1 MYKSLTNRC
10 RKITFI
16 FHKISI
22 QKIMI
27 LTLTFIITFSALII
41 AGISYTLSE
50 KIIHRKTLEY
60 TTDILGET
68 SNNISTKLA
77 EIDNLTTYICCNT
90 TIQAQIKRLN
100 FADSNSQIYEEK
112 RILEKELINMTVAN
126 DYLKETTIITST
138 YQAAWLSQPT
148 LNFPP
153 ESDVYRTLD
162 NTSGGLC
169 WITILDDDAPQIVA
183 GRIVNDLGSQQK
195 LGYLLVRFDT
205 ELLLD
210 MLSQK
215 KLFEAGLVCIIDENG
230 TIIASNQETSLGN
243 TYQNFHLIQS
253 HPSPQK
259 LKQSNEWLTYC
270 SIPGTS
276 WKLVSS
282 IPSVAYEREIIQL
295 RNYIVILSLIIVFL
309 SIVIAART
317 SKLIFQPIKNLCKIM
332 PSVGQGNFDVIEP
345 SQYQNEIGELY
356 NYFFNMVQDIQTLI
370 YKTKQQQQMLQ
381 KTELNSLRM
390 QINPHFIYN
399 TLESIKWIAYMEENE
414 EIVTMV
420 KALGDFMRSSIS
432 GSEFISVEK
441 ELDNIQCY
449 LTIQKF
455 RYGDKLS
462 VKISIPEELYQA
474 QIPKLL
480 LQPLIE
486 NAMVHGLE
494 QKMGNGVISIS
505 GFVQNSDLYI
515 DIIDNGI
522 GFSCVALEKLN
533 AALNTPNDTSVSFGL
548 GMRNVHQR
556 IQMYYGEI
564 YGLKVTSQYGVET
577 RVQIHIPF
585 VLRQS

>member
-1 MYKSLTNRC
+1 
-10 RKITFI
+10 
-16 FHKISI
+16 
-22 QKIMI
+22 
-27 LTLTFIITFSALII
+27 
-41 AGISYTLSE
+41 
-50 KIIHRKTLEY
+50 
-60 TTDILGET
+60 
-68 SNNISTKLA
+68 
-77 EIDNLTTYICCNT
+77 
-90 TIQAQIKRLN
+90 
-100 FADSNSQIYEEK
+100 
-112 RILEKELINMTVAN
+112 
-126 DYLKETTIITST
+126 
-138 YQAAWLSQPT
+138 
-148 LNFPP
+148 
-153 ESDVYRTLD
+153 
-162 NTSGGLC
+162 
-169 WITILDDDAPQIVA
+169 
-183 GRIVNDLGSQQK
+183 
-195 LGYLLVRFDT
+195 
-205 ELLLD
+205 
-210 MLSQK
+210 
-215 KLFEAGLVCIIDENG
+215 
-230 TIIASNQETSLGN
+230 
-243 TYQNFHLIQS
+243 
-253 HPSPQK
+253 
-259 LKQSNEWLTYC
+259 
-270 SIPGTS
+270 
-276 WKLVSS
+276 
-282 IPSVAYEREIIQL
+282 
-295 RNYIVILSLIIVFL
+295 
-309 SIVIAART
+309 
-317 SKLIFQPIKNLCKIM
+317 
-332 PSVGQGNFDVIEP
+332 
-345 SQYQNEIGELY
+345 
-356 NYFFNMVQDIQTLI
+356 QTLI

-522 GFSCVALEKLN
+522 GFSSEALEKLN